1 MIDERESNRPS
12 DDVKEMTIAGC
23 RVRFTYCSHKDQ
35 QWVVKA
41 TMLCGTADR
50 QGEQSIVT
58 DAYYKRE
65 DAERHAIQE
74 VTTLLGQH
82 TDRSHSRVRNWT

>member
-1 MIDERESNRPS
+1 MIDEKESDRLS

-23 RVRFTYCSHKDQ
+23 RVRFLFRRSADQ
-35 QWVVKA
+35 RWIVNG
-41 TMLCGTADR
+41 TMICGIDDQ

-58 DAYYKRE
+58 EAFPTRE
-65 DAERHAIQE
+65 EAEQNGIEQ

-82 TDRSHSRVRNWT
+82 TDRSHSRVRNWS